1 MIRQDGR
8 THDSTRS
15 VRLTTHF
22 LQHPDGAVLIE
33 LGATKVICTA
43 MVEEKVPPFLKGTGS
58 GWVTAEYAML
68 PGSTQQRKQRD
79 ITKGRLDGRSSEIQ
93 RLIGRSLRS
102 VVDLKA
108 LGERTIWIDCD
119 VISADG
125 GTRTASITGAYVAMV
140 LAMEKLMDKG
150 LLNQLP
156 TTDWVAAISVGVC
169 SGTPLLD
176 LCYTEDASADVDM
189 NVIMN
194 GKGDFIELQGTGESR
209 PFNRSELDA
218 LLALAEKGIRNMI
231 VVQQK
236 ALSDEIGRRAAHE

>member
-1 MIRQDGR
+1 
-8 THDSTRS
+8 
-15 VRLTTHF
+15 
-22 LQHPDGAVLIE
+22 
-33 LGATKVICTA
+33 
-43 MVEEKVPPFLKGTGS
+43 
-58 GWVTAEYAML
+58 
-68 PGSTQQRKQRD
+68 
-79 ITKGRLDGRSSEIQ
+79 
-93 RLIGRSLRS
+93 
-102 VVDLKA
+102 
-108 LGERTIWIDCD
+108 
-119 VISADG
+119 
-125 GTRTASITGAYVAMV
+125 MV

-218 LLALAEKGIRNMI
+218 LLALAEKGIRGMI